1 MVGLRPTCP
10 AGSLALAP
18 QGVAA
23 AGASNGPKRWERAA
37 PALDPVLG
45 DIDFVGHCLLSVHMD
60 LSGKVAMVTGGS
72 GDIGQAICLA
82 LAAAGCDVAITYVGN
97 SAGAEETAAAV
108 AATGR
113 RAHQVQ
119 LDQRS
124 EASIEAAVANV
135 LAEFGGVDIL
145 VNNAAWNIGIPFK
158 QLQTL
163 DGDTWDRVMETNLR
177 GPFLLSRALAD
188 ALRAGD
194 GGRIVNI
201 ASVGGLNP
209 GSSSIAYSCS
219 KAGLIHLT
227 HCLAVALAP
236 EISVNCVA
244 PGLVEGTRMA
254 RRLPDEVSAGAR
266 RQAVLGKVGSA
277 EDIADA
283 TVLLCR
289 ADTIT
294 GQTIVVDGGMPGAMN
309 FG

>member
-1 MVGLRPTCP
+1 MEHR
-10 AGSLALAP
+10 
-18 QGVAA
+18 
-23 AGASNGPKRWERAA
+23 
-37 PALDPVLG
+37 DP
-45 DIDFVGHCLLSVHMD
+45 FP
-60 LSGKVAMVTGGS
+60 
-72 GDIGQAICLA
+72 
-82 LAAAGCDVAITYVGN
+82 
-97 SAGAEETAAAV
+97 
-108 AATGR
+108 
-113 RAHQVQ
+113 Q
-119 LDQRS
+119 LDQ
-124 EASIEAAVANV
+124 
-135 LAEFGGVDIL
+135 
-145 VNNAAWNIGIPFK
+145 
-158 QLQTL
+158 L
-163 DGDTWDRVMETNLR
+163 DGETWDRVLETNLR
-177 GPFLLSRALAD
+177 GPYLLSRALATHLAAD
-188 ALRAGD
+188 G

-236 EISVNCVA
+236 EVSVNCVA

-254 RRLPDEVSAGAR
+254 QRLPDQVAAGAR

-277 EDIADA
+277 VDIGAA

>member
-1 MVGLRPTCP
+1 
-10 AGSLALAP
+10 
-18 QGVAA
+18 
-23 AGASNGPKRWERAA
+23 
-37 PALDPVLG
+37 
-45 DIDFVGHCLLSVHMD
+45 MD
-60 LSGKVAMVTGGS
+60 LNGKVAMVTGGS
-72 GDIGQAICLA
+72 GDIGAAICAA
-82 LAAAGCDVAITYVGN
+82 LAEAGCDIALTYVGN
-97 SAGAEETAAAV
+97 SAGAERTAGRVAAA
-108 AATGR
+108 GR

-124 EASIEAAVANV
+124 EASIDAAVANV
-135 LAEFGGVDIL
+135 LAELGRCDVL

-163 DGDTWDRVMETNLR
+163 DGHTWDRVLETNLR
-177 GPFLLSRALAD
+177 GPFLLSRALAETL
-188 ALRAGD
+188 AAGD

-236 EISVNCVA
+236 DISVNCVA

-254 RRLPDEVSAGAR
+254 LRLPDAVSAAAR

-277 EDIADA
+277 VDIADA
-283 TVLLCR
+283 TVMLCR